1 MSDAWLD
8 LLRLA
13 VMGAVG
19 LGGAWLGARATQR
32 KERWGHTR
40 ELYQPILLSL
50 MDLYIHSRHRL
61 RLEEDSAP
69 ADPKSQVRLK
79 ETTEKTAAAMTELQR
94 ASAIALVLGDDV
106 RTALDELETQWLNAT
121 RQNTSRAEAD
131 ERYAAVQKAR
141 QAVEATAKRHLRL

>member
-32 KERWGHTR
+32 KERWGHRR

-79 ETTEKTAAAMTELQR
+79 ETTEKAAAAMTELQR

-141 QAVEATAKRHLRL
+141 QVVEATAKRHLRL

>member
-8 LLRLA
+8 LLRLT

-19 LGGAWLGARATQR
+19 LGGAWLGARATQW
-32 KERWGHTR
+32 KERWSHRR
-40 ELYQPILLSL
+40 ELYQPILVSL

-69 ADPKSQVRLK
+69 ADPESQVRLK
-79 ETTEKTAAAMTELQR
+79 ETTEKAAAAMTELQR
-94 ASAIALVLGDDV
+94 ASAIAIVLGDDV

-141 QAVEATAKRHLRL
+141 QVVEATAKRHLRL